1 MERIKNILIGFVKG
15 KNLKKQLPPMLIGV
29 FMMGFSLSWLGMVD
43 WGTDTFT
50 NMNIAIA
57 NKVGLTLGTWQLI
70 LNIVLLIMV
79 VILGADNFGFG
90 TIANMVLCGYLYD
103 FFSWVWKQVLPKC
116 VPEGFLVITTADNG
130 KQSAVIS
137 SDYLVAKIIIMVA
150 ALAIFVF
157 FAAMYMDSGLGVSPC
172 DAIPFI
178 IYTNIKKKIDKTP
191 LKLVRI
197 VYDVILILIAWAFGS
212 KWYIVTI
219 LMAFTLGPVI
229 EFVGKRINKWFKFDE

>member
-1 MERIKNILIGFVKG
+1 
-15 KNLKKQLPPMLIGV
+15 MLIGV

-70 LNIVLLIMV
+70 LNIVLLILV

-103 FFSWVWKQVLPKC
+103 FFSWVWLKVLPGV
-116 VPEGFLVITTADNG
+116 VPEGFLVITTAENG
-130 KQSAVIS
+130 RQSAVIS
-137 SDYLVAKIIIMVA
+137 SDFLVAKIAIMIV

-157 FAAMYMDSGLGVSPC
+157 VQALRAPY
-172 DAIPFI
+172 
-178 IYTNIKKKIDKTP
+178 
-191 LKLVRI
+191 
-197 VYDVILILIAWAFGS
+197 
-212 KWYIVTI
+212 
-219 LMAFTLGPVI
+219 
-229 EFVGKRINKWFKFDE
+229 